1 MKRWISTWSIGPNAE
16 LAHFQKIKEAGFAGV
31 EIWCEH
37 KRALVYLEYARQCGL
52 EIGMHLPF
60 HDLNFATPDITVW
73 NHTEKVLIEWMK
85 KLREYEGVHAT
96 LHGGYAWASEERD
109 EAIEKVKKRLTAMA
123 AIAAELGV
131 ELLLENLIAG
141 RLNYSHHIASHFSEW
156 KSLLYRFRLIFRHNY
171 LSNALEHFFWKLSEM
186 LQERNNRFLQLF
198 SIGMKPIGNHALFQ
212 PAPNPFDQ
220 I

>member
-60 HDLNFATPDITVW
+60 HDLNLATPDITVW

-85 KLREYEGVHAT
+85 NCGNTREFMQRYTADMLGLPKKEMKL
-96 LHGGYAWASEERD
+96 
-109 EAIEKVKKRLTAMA
+109 
-123 AIAAELGV
+123 
-131 ELLLENLIAG
+131 
-141 RLNYSHHIASHFSEW
+141 
-156 KSLLYRFRLIFRHNY
+156 
-171 LSNALEHFFWKLSEM
+171 
-186 LQERNNRFLQLF
+186 
-198 SIGMKPIGNHALFQ
+198 
-212 PAPNPFDQ
+212 
-220 I
+220 